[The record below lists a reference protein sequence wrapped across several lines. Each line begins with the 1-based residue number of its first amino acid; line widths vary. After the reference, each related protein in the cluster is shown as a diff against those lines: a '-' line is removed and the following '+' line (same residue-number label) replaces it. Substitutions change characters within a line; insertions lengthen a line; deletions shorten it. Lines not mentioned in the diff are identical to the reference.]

1 MKNYIL
7 IITVLFYGCKN
18 GENENTKTINDT
30 IIEQYEFITYNYCT
44 SNLLFDEHILGNT
57 IISITPNNNFLKC
70 TAVGNTEFMFS
81 CGRGRKEI
89 VLLRL
94 ECGAYNELGFDG
106 LSLPKLEYDDEE
118 IIILYYKGGSD
129 SWMNYFVHLSENKVY
144 FAQALYIDYE
154 NRKYIYLNSQDYM
167 NNKVSFIVHNIMS
180 DRYDTINSNY
190 YKYRKD
196 GYPSLN
202 IIDVSMKYDT
212 LFYSINRDDK
222 LIRDTII
229 VNN

>member
-94 ECGAYNELGFDG
+94 ECGAYNELGFD
-106 LSLPKLEYDDEE
+106 
-118 IIILYYKGGSD
+118 
-129 SWMNYFVHLSENKVY
+129 
-144 FAQALYIDYE
+144 
-154 NRKYIYLNSQDYM
+154 
-167 NNKVSFIVHNIMS
+167 
-180 DRYDTINSNY
+180 
-190 YKYRKD
+190 
-196 GYPSLN
+196 
-202 IIDVSMKYDT
+202 
-212 LFYSINRDDK
+212 
-222 LIRDTII
+222 
-229 VNN
+229 